1 MAAKAH
7 SPSPHLTPCYFL
19 YYPKKRVCC
28 GDCFKFLLFGPFRA
42 VNTQNLSTR
51 VPCRM
56 AIMLFP
62 LETSIPTAVMMLF
75 VMDFNLLIIF
85 GDRCY
90 SVPIQLALLFE
101 CGS

>member
-7 SPSPHLTPCYFL
+7 SPLSTPHPLLLPVLPEKECVAAIVFL
-19 YYPKKRVCC
+19 I
-28 GDCFKFLLFGPFRA
+28 LLFGLFRA

-51 VPCRM
+51 VPYGNH
-56 AIMLFP
+56 AFP
-62 LETSIPTAVMMLF
+62 LETSIPTVVMMLF
-75 VMDFNLLIIF
+75 VMDFNLLIMF
-85 GDRCY
+85 GNRCY